1 MGDLRYRQ
9 LLAFGRDNSAS
20 NGVSGGIFACAY
32 PSHFKIGTMADDFR
46 FAGWRWAMVA
56 GDGAGSPP
64 KVIEHPLHA
73 PARPVPSHSRSMSR
87 YG

>member
-1 MGDLRYRQ
+1 MRELRYRQ

-46 FAGWRWAMVA
+46 FAGWR
-56 GDGAGSPP
+56 
-64 KVIEHPLHA
+64 
-73 PARPVPSHSRSMSR
+73 
-87 YG
+87 